1 MYNDGVITNEFTGY
15 YDAEEG
21 EYISPSGHQNLLI
34 KFPTFYLSA
43 DDGDISDSGVT
54 ISSETGEAEDITI
67 GNAPAKVLTATMLN
81 PVGLMEG
88 LTWGEGTVY
97 IGVATATEAYD
108 SDAEVYAKKGTAE
121 YAIRDTQIVPPTG
134 TAISYD
140 GEPTAIVVS
149 NDGTAWFY
157 TDTKAYYYDGS
168 AVAEA
173 TQSDAFTLHK
183 YQNLSGV
190 GILLDANGLP
200 LTTWKDGESNTYT
213 YVPMGVYDF
222 SGVDAHGITFGVEA
236 YDRMTLF
243 DTDATDWVAS
253 LDFTTAKTLSTIL
266 SELMTE
272 MGFSGNYSV
281 SASAVNGS
289 LTYTENPITAYAVTY
304 RQILRWIAEAMG
316 CNARMSRT
324 GGVELYT
331 FDSTSVQT
339 ITPYT
344 IISNTRTKA
353 RYTVPQITEVVCY
366 DTLGM
371 NYASGSEG
379 VPYYIAA
386 NPFLTGLDT
395 SVTPLTNI
403 CTLLRGVP
411 VYYPSAIG
419 QMYADPRLDTGDF
432 VTIQT
437 TDGTTA
443 YVVPVMRQTLHW
455 GGVCEAT
462 LVASGN
468 QTRAVPSD
476 LIDNNLSTTVNGRK
490 ILEGVDAKRITVLD
504 ANEDV
509 LFNADADTDEVYIAG
524 FTVENDK
531 FTHSLTQ
538 EMSGHDGYNETYT
551 TYVGN
556 YDVQTY
562 YYGYRFPTGETPYQY
577 NDFTSVQHDEIYM
590 VDNDQ
595 DNPDY
600 PDNSRIA
607 RFTPGMGFFS
617 GEKGAVT
624 IRTKSTG
631 SNPVGFTAPRI
642 GVYYDVANGYG
653 LDLSGGST
661 SIRAWD
667 GTNSAKMSASDGIVL
682 SDGTYTKTITASGPT
697 VEGGNSSSDTSVPN
711 NTVTELASFDI
722 DEPGTYIITATA
734 RFASNATGARRFCIR
749 TGDVA
754 GISTNLVRELQA
766 YVAAA
771 SGATTCVNLCGIQ
784 TFNSSSTLHLYVQ
797 QHSGGSLGTSWA
809 WHYVRLA

>member
-1 MYNDGVITNEFTGY
+1 MYNDGVITTEFTGY
-15 YDAEEG
+15 YDSDEG

-34 KFPTFYLSA
+34 KFPAFYLSA
-43 DDGDISDSGVT
+43 DDGDIADSGVT
-54 ISSETGEAEDITI
+54 ITSETGEAEDITI

-108 SDAEVYAKKGTAE
+108 SDAEVYVKKGTAE
-121 YAIRDTQIVPPTG
+121 YAITDTQIVPPTG
-134 TAISYD
+134 TAIGYQGD
-140 GEPTAIVVS
+140 PAAIVVS
-149 NDGTAWFY
+149 DDGTAWFY
-157 TDTKAYYYDGS
+157 TDTNAYYYDGS

-173 TQSDAFTLHK
+173 TQSDAFVLHK
-183 YQNLSGV
+183 YQNAPQR

-200 LTTWKDGESNTYT
+200 SDTWANGESNTYT

-222 SGVDAHGITFGVEA
+222 SNVDAFGITFGVEA
-236 YDRMTLF
+236 YDRMTPF
-243 DTDATDWVAS
+243 DADATDWVAS

-272 MGFSGNYSV
+272 MGFSGNYTV
-281 SASAVNGS
+281 SASAVNTG

-316 CNARMSRT
+316 CNARMGRT

-331 FDSTSVQT
+331 FDSTSQET

-395 SVTPLTNI
+395 SVAPLTNI
-403 CTLLRGVP
+403 CTLLRGIP
-411 VYYPSAIG
+411 VYYPSVIG

-432 VTIQT
+432 VTLQT
-437 TDGTTA
+437 TDGTTPYA
-443 YVVPVMRQTLHW
+443 VPVMRQTLHW

-504 ANEDV
+504 EDENI
-509 LFNADADTDEVYIAG
+509 LFNADTETDEVYIAG
-524 FTVENDK
+524 FTVGNDK
-531 FTHSLTQ
+531 FSYTKETASSTVAGENDTETVEIANGHISTSATKWDDLGSGAFTYDITSDMSQGELHLTVDTTNDPDGGKRTSANIIGGMVSLEYEKGNVRRQVLIDPEAPHSIQVVSET
-538 EMSGHDGYNETYT
+538 MDSG
-551 TYVGN
+551 GN
-556 YDVQTY
+556 YSGNTVWI
-562 YYGYRFPTGETPYQY
+562 G
-577 NDFTSVQHDEIYM
+577 DEDIKLHT
-590 VDNDQ
+590 DS
-595 DNPDY
+595 PD
-600 PDNSRIA
+600 
-607 RFTPGMGFFS
+607 
-617 GEKGAVT
+617 
-624 IRTKSTG
+624 RT
-631 SNPVGFTAPRI
+631 
-642 GVYYDVANGYG
+642 
-653 LDLSGGST
+653 L
-661 SIRAWD
+661 
-667 GTNSAKMSASDGIVL
+667 
-682 SDGTYTKTITASGPT
+682 TITASGPT
-697 VEGGNSSSDTSVPN
+697 VEGNASSEDVSIPN
-711 NTVTELASFDI
+711 NTVTELDSWKI
-722 DEPGTYIITATA
+722 TPGTYLITATA
-734 RFASNATGARRFCIR
+734 RFMSNTTGYRAIAIR
-749 TGDVA
+749 SGSTPS
-754 GISTNLVRELQA
+754 ISTNLSRELCA
-766 YVAAA
+766 TAAPV
-771 SGATTCVNLCGIQ
+771 SGIKTRMCISGIQ
-784 TFNSSSTLHLYVQ
+784 TFTSSSVTLHLYVQ
-797 QHSGGSLGTSWA
+797 QTSGNAINCSWA

>member
-1 MYNDGVITNEFTGY
+1 MYTDGVITTEFTGY
-15 YDAEEG
+15 VSDG
-21 EYISPSGHQNLLI
+21 EYISPSAKQTASIAFDGW
-34 KFPTFYLSA
+34 YLSSE
-43 DDGDISDSGVT
+43 DLTTDGLT
-54 ISSETGEAEDITI
+54 ISTESGNSEDLTI
-67 GNAPAKVLTATMLN
+67 GNAPAAVLMATFLN
-81 PVGLMEG
+81 PAGTMESMA
-88 LTWGEGTVY
+88 WGNGAVY
-97 IGVATATEAYD
+97 IGVETASATADTYASLPVHVLVGGTHYGINTSGNARRGSTVYTLGGTPVAVISNAD
-108 SDAEVYAKKGTAE
+108 GTDVLFITSTKIGRYNGSFSEVSA
-121 YAIRDTQIVPPTG
+121 
-134 TAISYD
+134 
-140 GEPTAIVVS
+140 PTAAQ
-149 NDGTAWFY
+149 TFL
-157 TDTKAYYYDGS
+157 
-168 AVAEA
+168 AE
-173 TQSDAFTLHK
+173 K
-183 YQNLSGV
+183 YRALTEPV
-190 GILLDANGLP
+190 GIVLDANGCP
-200 LTTWKDGESNTYT
+200 SVVNDVANNTKTTTTN
-213 YVPMGVYDF
+213 VPMGVFDF

-243 DTDATDWVAS
+243 DADATDWVAS
-253 LDFTTAKTLSTIL
+253 LDFTTAKTLSGIL

-272 MGFSGNYSV
+272 MGFSVNYSV

-316 CNARMSRT
+316 CSARMGRT
-324 GGVELYT
+324 GGVELWAWN
-331 FDSTSVQT
+331 STSQEN

-379 VPYYIAA
+379 VPYYISA
-386 NPFLTGLDT
+386 NPFLTSLDA
-395 SVTPLTNI
+395 SVAPLTNI
-403 CTLLRGVP
+403 CTLLRGIP
-411 VYYPSAIG
+411 VYYPSVIG

-432 VTIQT
+432 VTLQT
-437 TDGTTA
+437 TDGTA
-443 YVVPVMRQTLHW
+443 PYAVPVMRQTLHW

-468 QTRAVPSD
+468 QQRAVPSD
-476 LIDNNLSTTVNGRK
+476 LIDNNLATTVNGRK

-617 GEKGAVT
+617 GEKGYVT

-631 SNPVGFTAPRI
+631 SNPVGFTTPRI
-642 GVYYDVANGYG
+642 GIYYDVANGYG

-697 VEGGNSSSDTSVPN
+697 PTSGYAQVSVPTGTAYK
-711 NTVTELASFDI
+711 TVTSFDL
-722 DEPGTYIITATA
+722 DPGTYLIQVHFAFNTNGNNKRVGIVSYSADSAAQISAAFRADSVAVPGINTYLNICGIVKPNTTTTFYLNAMQDSGRALTT
-734 RFASNATGARRFCIR
+734 FASYN
-749 TGDVA
+749 
-754 GISTNLVRELQA
+754 
-766 YVAAA
+766 
-771 SGATTCVNLCGIQ
+771 
-784 TFNSSSTLHLYVQ
+784 
-797 QHSGGSLGTSWA
+797 
-809 WHYVRLA
+809 YVRLA

>member
-1 MYNDGVITNEFTGY
+1 MYNDGVITTEFTGY
-15 YDAEEG
+15 YDSDEG

-108 SDAEVYAKKGTAE
+108 SGAEVYVKKGTAE
-121 YAIRDTQIVPPTG
+121 YAITDTQIVPPTG
-134 TAISYD
+134 TAIGYQGD
-140 GEPTAIVVS
+140 PAAIVVS
-149 NDGTAWFY
+149 DDGTAWFY
-157 TDTKAYYYDGS
+157 TDTNAYYYDGS

-173 TQSDAFTLHK
+173 TQSDAFVLHK
-183 YQNLSGV
+183 YQNAPQR

-200 LTTWKDGESNTYT
+200 SDTWANGESNTYT

-222 SGVDAHGITFGVEA
+222 SNVDAFGITFGVEA
-236 YDRMTLF
+236 YDRMTPF
-243 DTDATDWVAS
+243 DADATDWVAS

-272 MGFSGNYSV
+272 MGFSGNYTV
-281 SASAVNGS
+281 SASAVNTG

-316 CNARMSRT
+316 CNARMGRT

-331 FDSTSVQT
+331 FDSTSQET

-379 VPYYIAA
+379 VPYYISA

-395 SVTPLTNI
+395 SVAPLTNI
-403 CTLLRGVP
+403 CTLLRGIP
-411 VYYPSAIG
+411 VYYPSVIG

-437 TDGTTA
+437 TDGTTP

-468 QTRAVPSD
+468 QQRAVPSD
-476 LIDNNLSTTVNGRK
+476 LIDNNLATTVNGRK

-504 ANEDV
+504 EDENI
-509 LFNADADTDEVYIAG
+509 LFDADVDTEKVQIAG
-524 FTVENDK
+524 YNVNSDRFYGWQKTYLDDDPDKPFTETISMYKQGDIVILDDGWMHWASGDHIGLDDNVRRTASMSTDMVRV
-531 FTHSLTQ
+531 FTTI
-538 EMSGHDGYNETYT
+538 NESSSDTGT
-551 TYVGN
+551 VSAEITPFRIN
-556 YDVQTY
+556 S
-562 YYGYRFPTGETPYQY
+562 YYGLGGVNQQVTLR
-577 NDFTSVQHDEIYM
+577 
-590 VDNDQ
+590 
-595 DNPDY
+595 
-600 PDNSRIA
+600 
-607 RFTPGMGFFS
+607 
-617 GEKGAVT
+617 KGTV
-624 IRTKSTG
+624 
-631 SNPVGFTAPRI
+631 
-642 GVYYDVANGYG
+642 
-653 LDLSGGST
+653 
-661 SIRAWD
+661 
-667 GTNSAKMSASDGIVL
+667 VL
-682 SDGTYTKTITASGPT
+682 TDGTYTKTITASGPT
-697 VEGGNSSSDTSVPN
+697 LTSGYAQVSVPTGTAYK
-711 NTVTELASFDI
+711 TVTSFDL
-722 DEPGTYIITATA
+722 EPGTYLVQIHFAFNTNGNNKRVGIVSYSADSAAQISAAFRADSVAVPGINTYLNICGIVKPNTTTTFYLNAMQDSGSALTT
-734 RFASNATGARRFCIR
+734 FASYN
-749 TGDVA
+749 
-754 GISTNLVRELQA
+754 
-766 YVAAA
+766 
-771 SGATTCVNLCGIQ
+771 
-784 TFNSSSTLHLYVQ
+784 
-797 QHSGGSLGTSWA
+797 
-809 WHYVRLA
+809 YVRLA

>member
-1 MYNDGVITNEFTGY
+1 MYNDGVITTEFTGY

-21 EYISPSGHQNLLI
+21 EYVSPSGHQNLLI
-34 KFPTFYLSA
+34 KFPAFCLSA
-43 DDGDISDSGVT
+43 DDGDITDSGVT
-54 ISSETGEAEDITI
+54 ITSETGDAEDITI
-67 GNAPAKVLTATMLN
+67 GNTPSKVLTATMLN

-108 SDAEVYAKKGTAE
+108 SGAEVYAKKGTAE
-121 YAIRDTQIVPPTG
+121 YAITDTQIVPPTG

-140 GEPTAIVVS
+140 GEPTAIVVG

-173 TQSDAFTLHK
+173 TQNDAFVLHK
-183 YQNLSGV
+183 YQNAPQR

-200 LTTWKDGESNTYT
+200 SDTWANGESNTYT

-222 SGVDAHGITFGVEA
+222 SNVDAFGITFGVEA

-243 DTDATDWVAS
+243 DADATDWVAS
-253 LDFTTAKTLSTIL
+253 LDFTTAKTLSGIL

-272 MGFSGNYSV
+272 MGFTGNYTV
-281 SASAVNGS
+281 SASAVNTA
-289 LTYTENPITAYAVTY
+289 LTYSENPITAYAVTY

-316 CNARMSRT
+316 CSARMGRT
-324 GGVELYT
+324 GGVELWAWN
-331 FDSTSVQT
+331 STSQET

-379 VPYYIAA
+379 VPYYISA

-395 SVTPLTNI
+395 SVAPLTNI
-403 CTLLRGVP
+403 CTLLRGIP
-411 VYYPSAIG
+411 VYYPSVIG

-432 VTIQT
+432 VTLQT
-437 TDGTTA
+437 TDGTTPYA
-443 YVVPVMRQTLHW
+443 VPVMRQTLHW

-468 QTRAVPSD
+468 QQRAVPSD

-504 ANEDV
+504 EQENV
-509 LFNADADTDEVYIAG
+509 LFNADTETDEVNIAG
-524 FTVENDK
+524 FTVTDNGLDY
-531 FTHSLTQ
+531 TLT
-538 EMSGHDGYNETYT
+538 EPSGDGVLAGHTNTAVIHVGTDGVERSVDAWEVFEDDSDDPPVEVAGEVLYSEVLGGDSTANTGFHAHYEVVDTGALGYPTYT
-551 TYVGN
+551 ADSYLRAENLQFN
-556 YDVQTY
+556 YDMPGEVTTTNLVNADGMITQLGNAIGR
-562 YYGYRFPTGETPYQY
+562 YG
-577 NDFTSVQHDEIYM
+577 
-590 VDNDQ
+590 
-595 DNPDY
+595 
-600 PDNSRIA
+600 
-607 RFTPGMGFFS
+607 
-617 GEKGAVT
+617 
-624 IRTKSTG
+624 
-631 SNPVGFTAPRI
+631 PRI
-642 GVYYDVANGYG
+642 VLMD
-653 LDLSGGST
+653 ST
-661 SIRAWD
+661 H
-667 GTNSAKMSASDGIVL
+667 
-682 SDGTYTKTITASGPT
+682 TKIITASGPT

-749 TGDVA
+749 SGDVA

-771 SGATTCVNLCGIQ
+771 SGATTCVNICGIQ

-797 QHSGGSLGTSWA
+797 QHSGGALGTSWA

>member
-43 DDGDISDSGVT
+43 DDGDIADNGVT
-54 ISSETGEAEDITI
+54 ISSETGGAEDITI

-88 LTWGEGTVY
+88 LTWGEGAVY

-121 YAIRDTQIVPPTG
+121 YAITDTQIVPPTG
-134 TAISYD
+134 TAIGYQGD
-140 GEPTAIVVS
+140 PAAIVV
-149 NDGTAWFY
+149 NADGTAWFY
-157 TDTKAYYYDGS
+157 TDTNTYYYDGT

-173 TQSDAFTLHK
+173 TQSDAFLLHK
-183 YQNLSGV
+183 YQNASQR

-200 LTTWKDGESNTYT
+200 STTWTDGESNTYT

-222 SGVDAHGITFGVEA
+222 SNVDAFGITFGVEA

-243 DTDATDWVAS
+243 DADATDWAAS
-253 LDFTTAKTLSTIL
+253 LDFTTAKTLSAIL

-272 MGFSGNYSV
+272 MGFSGNYTV
-281 SASAVNGS
+281 SASAVNTA

-324 GGVELYT
+324 GGVELWAW
-331 FDSTSVQT
+331 DSTSQET

-379 VPYYIAA
+379 VPYYISA
-386 NPFLTGLDT
+386 NPFLIGLDT

-403 CTLLRGVP
+403 NLILRNIP
-411 VYYPSAIG
+411 VYYPSVIG

-432 VTIQT
+432 VTLQT
-437 TDGTTA
+437 TDGTTPYA
-443 YVVPVMRQTLHW
+443 VPVMRQTLHW

-468 QTRAVPSD
+468 QQRAVPSD

-504 ANEDV
+504 EDENV
-509 LFNADADTDEVYIAG
+509 LFNADTETDEVYIAG
-524 FTVENDK
+524 FTVV
-531 FTHSLTQ
+531 
-538 EMSGHDGYNETYT
+538 DGE
-551 TYVGN
+551 
-556 YDVQTY
+556 
-562 YYGYRFPTGETPYQY
+562 
-577 NDFTSVQHDEIYM
+577 
-590 VDNDQ
+590 
-595 DNPDY
+595 
-600 PDNSRIA
+600 
-607 RFTPGMGFFS
+607 
-617 GEKGAVT
+617 
-624 IRTKSTG
+624 
-631 SNPVGFTAPRI
+631 
-642 GVYYDVANGYG
+642 
-653 LDLSGGST
+653 
-661 SIRAWD
+661 
-667 GTNSAKMSASDGIVL
+667 MSASQTVPDTPHDQTKDINLTIDGVKTSLTYWEGLEVGYGKRELDSDLSQGALVFNAKNYDRTDTFDYAGQTTINGETVRIENPDKNVWLSADVHNNSARLELQGESVSPEIVL
-682 SDGTYTKTITASGPT
+682 SDSTYTKVITASGPT
-697 VEGGNSSSDTSVPN
+697 PTSGYAQVSVPTGTAYK
-711 NTVTELASFDI
+711 TVTSFDL
-722 DEPGTYIITATA
+722 DPGTYLIQVHFAFNTNGNNKRVGIVSYSADSAAHISAAFRADSVAVPGINTYLNICGMVKPNTTTTFYLNAMQDSGSTLTT
-734 RFASNATGARRFCIR
+734 FASYN
-749 TGDVA
+749 
-754 GISTNLVRELQA
+754 
-766 YVAAA
+766 
-771 SGATTCVNLCGIQ
+771 
-784 TFNSSSTLHLYVQ
+784 
-797 QHSGGSLGTSWA
+797 
-809 WHYVRLA
+809 YVRLA